1 MKVTLFAVF
10 IGLQCATLSA
20 KTIELGTSTTVETY
34 FPGISS
40 AVVEA
45 FKMAGHQVNKLL
57 LPGERAIV
65 MFKTSELDAEIMR
78 LATFDEIV
86 SDAIPVNVVLTN
98 LELVAMVRKRSGFE
112 TIDDLIGKRMAAERG
127 TRVQMMVAEK
137 MNATLVQQQSIEA
150 TFKMMS
156 AERVDFVA
164 VTRDIGQQL
173 IDQGYDVRLIDK
185 PLLTIPFYV
194 WLTKENADLLPDI
207 EKNLNILKAEG
218 RF

>member
-1 MKVTLFAVF
+1 MKETLFAVF
-10 IGLQCATLSA
+10 LCLHCATLSA

-34 FPGISS
+34 FPGVSA

-45 FKMAGHQVNKLL
+45 FEMAGHQVNKLL

-65 MFKTSELDAEIMR
+65 MFKSSELDAEVMR
-78 LATFDEIV
+78 LATFNEIV

-98 LELVAMVRKRSGFE
+98 LELVAMVRKRSGFKSV
-112 TIDDLIGKRMAAERG
+112 DDLVGKRMAAERG
-127 TRVQMMVAEK
+127 TRVQMMVADK
-137 MNATLVQQQSIEA
+137 MNATVVQQQSIEA
-150 TFKMMS
+150 TFKMMN

-164 VTRDIGQQL
+164 VTRDIGQQF

-194 WLTKENADLLPDI
+194 WLTKENADLLPEL
-207 EKNLNILKAEG
+207 EKNLAALKAAG